1 MSEDKKKEVHPI
13 VKKALEIA
21 YKEGDT
27 VNFDEYVLEELQ
39 EMLKQ
44 LFGKPELFKAVIDLI
59 NLAGLLDEQ
68 GSHSASMKLITVVS
82 TAADALKAL
91 NETL

>member
-1 MSEDKKKEVHPI
+1 MREDKKKKVHPI

-27 VNFDEYVLEELQ
+27 VNFDDYAIEQLQ

-44 LFGKPELFKAVIDLI
+44 YFGKPELRKAVIDLI

-68 GSHSASMKLITVVS
+68 GFHSASMRLITVVS
-82 TAADALKAL
+82 TAADALKDL
-91 NETL
+91 NKTT